1 MLKRY
6 LQNIYV
12 TIQLEFCVLAHACAC
27 VHMESKGQHV
37 HPPKSLSTILFWD
50 SLAHWT
56 WSSLMNWTGQ
66 TMSSRDP
73 PVSTSLARASGLS
86 VYTDAGDHT
95 WVLRSQ

>member
-37 HPPKSLSTILFWD
+37 HPPKSLSTILF
-50 SLAHWT
+50 
-56 WSSLMNWTGQ
+56 
-66 TMSSRDP
+66 
-73 PVSTSLARASGLS
+73 
-86 VYTDAGDHT
+86 
-95 WVLRSQ
+95 